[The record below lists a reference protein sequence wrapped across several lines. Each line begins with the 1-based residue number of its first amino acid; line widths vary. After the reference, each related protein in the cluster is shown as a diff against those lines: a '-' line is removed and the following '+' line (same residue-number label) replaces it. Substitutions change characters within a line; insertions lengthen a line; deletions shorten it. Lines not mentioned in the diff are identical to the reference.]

1 MSQLDKLYTAI
12 EFASLAEGLV
22 PDRPNPT
29 NRFDADKLV
38 HAHLDLIA
46 TLIKEAKRVDI
57 ADPQSTSLTFAI
69 EALENALGEYK

>member
-12 EFASLAEGLV
+12 EFASLAEELV

-46 TLIKEAKRVDI
+46 TLIREAKRVDDAFTGI
-57 ADPQSTSLTFAI
+57 TPLSHAI
-69 EALENALGEYK
+69 RALVTKETL